1 METNQQLSNNINI
14 PQHYAVKSSLH
25 ETYVAKG
32 KELTKE
38 ITKAEA
44 LWEMMDKNQDGVIS
58 KTEYGE
64 TLTNLSERQVRFLFA
79 KYDKDSNRRISREE
93 FAAMMEDWKNK
104 KKNKAK

>member
-1 METNQQLSNNINI
+1 MANS
-14 PQHYAVKSSLH
+14 
-25 ETYVAKG
+25 

-38 ITKAEA
+38 ITKAET

-58 KTEYGE
+58 RAEYAE
-64 TLTNLSERQVRFLFA
+64 TLANLSERQVKFLFA
-79 KYDKDSNRRISREE
+79 KYDKDSNRRISKEE